1 MAHRGNSAAA
11 PENTR
16 AAFRRAID
24 DGADII
30 ETDLHLTRDGVFV
43 CIHDATL
50 DRTTGESG
58 VVAELTLA
66 ELRRY
71 RAASGRP
78 EFAGER
84 VPALDELTSILPPD
98 VALALELKTDR

>member
-11 PENTR
+11 PENTL

-43 CIHDATL
+43 CIH
-50 DRTTGESG
+50 
-58 VVAELTLA
+58 
-66 ELRRY
+66 
-71 RAASGRP
+71 
-78 EFAGER
+78 
-84 VPALDELTSILPPD
+84 
-98 VALALELKTDR
+98 ALELKTDHFLEHGVAAPQTLAIGIPPYLDLSPV